1 MFVCLFIQ
9 RDTPGLVCDPFAQR
23 NNPLPLFVTP
33 SRISLS
39 YLGSLFF
46 LAARS
51 GALLKGH
58 SNAPALVFKE
68 VKRAHAKAKTNLLQ
82 QKSECKKSEKYVR

>member
-1 MFVCLFIQ
+1 M
-9 RDTPGLVCDPFAQR
+9 
-23 NNPLPLFVTP
+23 TP

-46 LAARS
+46 SLAARS
-51 GALLKGH
+51 GALLKEH

-68 VKRAHAKAKTNLLQ
+68 AKKAHAKAKTSLLQ
-82 QKSECKKSEKYVR
+82 QISERKKLEKYVR